1 MLDIEQREIGT
12 EDLNES
18 ISSRTSS
25 RTVNVELIEYSII
38 SKYFDE
44 DNENIQLINLPSPE
58 SIQKLI
64 NSKLIQNLIIYD
76 MEKYKLLFKNIPEEE
91 EENNNKEDE
100 NSLFDEK
107 TYLDLNKISSIQ
119 DIKMLSIILVFLGG
133 INSLNDIYSI
143 FPNETPQNPSEE
155 CFIDKNSNYLNYVYN
170 FVRYI
175 RRQQISFPFSDLNL
189 LFKSLSEIGFIIPI
203 DNKNILYRTIKDSFM
218 SLFENKILVILA
230 PSNNFWVKSE
240 KSIINGVNYDKK
252 LNNYCNIFYNKKF
265 IKKFLLKFGKHPRC
279 NLCLM
284 SSMTSKNL
292 RAAID
297 GLDIQF
303 NELLPKKYGIIS
315 QNDHDIIIPNNKKEM
330 PIFFRNISKIIQH
343 LKKVEK
349 WDYFDEKNIVILEGD
364 KNKIGE
370 STESNTIISS
380 LFNENYLESD
390 NKMKY
395 EIEKQADEIINYVF
409 DLLENCPND
418 VRDYISHN
426 LPNNKEH

>member
-1 MLDIEQREIGT
+1 MLDIEQREIGN

-76 MEKYKLLFKNIPEEE
+76 MEKYKLLFKSIPEE

-203 DNKNILYRTIKDSFM
+203 DNKNIL
-218 SLFENKILVILA
+218 
-230 PSNNFWVKSE
+230 
-240 KSIINGVNYDKK
+240 
-252 LNNYCNIFYNKKF
+252 
-265 IKKFLLKFGKHPRC
+265 
-279 NLCLM
+279 
-284 SSMTSKNL
+284 
-292 RAAID
+292 
-297 GLDIQF
+297 
-303 NELLPKKYGIIS
+303 
-315 QNDHDIIIPNNKKEM
+315 
-330 PIFFRNISKIIQH
+330 
-343 LKKVEK
+343 
-349 WDYFDEKNIVILEGD
+349 
-364 KNKIGE
+364 
-370 STESNTIISS
+370 
-380 LFNENYLESD
+380 
-390 NKMKY
+390 
-395 EIEKQADEIINYVF
+395 
-409 DLLENCPND
+409 
-418 VRDYISHN
+418 
-426 LPNNKEH
+426 